1 MKNNKTMAV
10 ISWIISVGYILT
22 AVLTGV
28 GEEIIPKTAKFN
40 MGLAVVWIIIGIIY
54 WKKNGKKE
62 G

>member
-22 AVLTGV
+22 AVLIGV
-28 GEEIIPKTAKFN
+28 GEEIIPKTAKLN

-62 G
+62 R

>member
-22 AVLTGV
+22 AVLIGV
-28 GEEIIPKTAKFN
+28 GEEIMPKTAKFN

-62 G
+62 R

>member
-10 ISWIISVGYILT
+10 ISWIISVVYILT
-22 AVLTGV
+22 AVLIGV
-28 GEEIIPKTAKFN
+28 GEEIMPKTAKFN

-62 G
+62 R

>member
-22 AVLTGV
+22 AVLIGV